1 MLSRRR
7 VLKLASV
14 ASAVSLSSLAWASKY
29 PQRPIRMVCPFPP
42 GGAVD
47 ILARGLAAQL
57 SVELGQT
64 VVVDNKAGAG
74 GMVGS
79 AEVARAP
86 ADGYTLLFNS
96 SSLVQAPA
104 VAPQKLYDPLRDFT
118 PIGSIGR
125 TGMPIVVPASSP
137 VNNLEEFVAWA
148 KGKKA
153 AYGTY
158 GPGTTP
164 HAFLQLLSDHH
175 KLDMV
180 HTAYRGEAA
189 MLNDLL
195 GGQIPVAMGT
205 LNTLAPQIKAGKLKA
220 LVMLSPE
227 RVADLPDVPTF
238 TDLKYPSDFE
248 WKGGFIALLAP
259 AKLPADITQTLA
271 DAFKRIM
278 DKPDIKPILNN
289 AYVVGKPTTLSD
301 TAVEIRTTNEAWTKL
316 VTKLNLQQTN

>member
-7 VLKLASV
+7 VITLAGC
-14 ASAVSLSSLAWASKY
+14 AGAVSLSPLAWAAKY
-29 PQRPIRMVCPFPP
+29 PERPIRVICPFPP

-47 ILARGLAAQL
+47 VLARGLAAQL
-57 SVELGQT
+57 SIELGQP
-64 VVVDNKAGAG
+64 VVVENKAGAG

-104 VAPQKLYDPLRDFT
+104 VAPQKLYDPLKDFT
-118 PIGSIGR
+118 PIGSMGR
-125 TGMPIVVPASSP
+125 TGMPVVVPATSP
-137 VNNLEEFVAWA
+137 VNTLEEFVVWA
-148 KGKKA
+148 KGKHA

-180 HTAYRGEAA
+180 HTPYRGEAA
-189 MLNDLL
+189 MLTDLL

-205 LNTLAPQIKAGKLKA
+205 LNTFAPQIKSGKVKA

-227 RVADLPDVPTF
+227 RVPDLPNVPTF
-238 TDLKYPSDFE
+238 ADLKYPSDFE
-248 WKGGFIALLAP
+248 WKGGFIALLGP
-259 AKLPADITQTLA
+259 AELPADVTQKLG

-278 DKPDIKPILNN
+278 VKPDIRPLLNN
-289 AYVVGKPTTLSD
+289 AYVVGKPSTLAD
-301 TAVEIRTTNEAWTKL
+301 TAADIRNTSEAWTKL
-316 VTKLNLQQTN
+316 VSKLNLKLTN